1 MKKTIE
7 MLAAII
13 ATLYWFA
20 VVITVILG
28 VFVLAAVTAQQ
39 IFVIKAAAAIA
50 YVAFGWMAFISV
62 EKFWDFLARM

>member
-7 MLAAII
+7 TLEAII
-13 ATLYWFA
+13 ATLYLFA
-20 VVITVILG
+20 VVITLIFG

-39 IFVIKAAAAIA
+39 IFAIKALAAIA
-50 YVAFGWMAFISV
+50 YVAFGWLAMLSV